1 MNKYLITSMKIPT
14 TVANDEVI
22 KAIKTELSKLKLTS
36 VEKPDKRIVNKIME
50 VNMQRKIK
58 VL

>member
-1 MNKYLITSMKIPT
+1 MKIPT
-14 TVANDEVI
+14 TVANEEVI

-36 VEKPDKRIVNKIME
+36 VEKPDKRIVNKIIE
-50 VNMQRKIK
+50 VNMQRKIN